1 MRALACRWLVS
12 QVVISANDSGSGLV
26 RAVLIAACLGRGLI
40 PVQRAATDRY
50 FCPAKSEDPVKE
62 LSSDR
67 NGSFACLD
75 FIDEALVGLSDG
87 GTAPLIRGERGQ

>member
-1 MRALACRWLVS
+1 M
-12 QVVISANDSGSGLV
+12 
-26 RAVLIAACLGRGLI
+26 
-40 PVQRAATDRY
+40 QRAATDRY

-87 GTAPLIRGERGQ
+87 GTAP